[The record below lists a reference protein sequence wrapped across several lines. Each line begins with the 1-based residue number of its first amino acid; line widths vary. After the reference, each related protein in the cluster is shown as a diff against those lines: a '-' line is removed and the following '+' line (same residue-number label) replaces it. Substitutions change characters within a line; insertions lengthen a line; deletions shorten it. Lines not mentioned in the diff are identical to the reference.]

1 VARELWQPCA
11 VATLLS
17 CALLGSLLAPA
28 VTSPPSP
35 SPAPL
40 AAAYGPAEADV
51 DLDRL
56 LQERGRPYLEARAR
70 LEANPS
76 LAAPAVATRLR
87 RVPAPTA
94 AEERRLLAL
103 LAGMARPE
111 DLEVFAAQLRR
122 DVAASHQRSPGASDE
137 SRAAA
142 PWRAI
147 LREQGA
153 AAVPVLTALV
163 GDRELGSDLR
173 ALVLGDLVAVT
184 PAEQLAPLVDLIGG
198 GALEL
203 RLALRVA
210 LARRAQ
216 SSPTDRAALLT
227 AVDAAIPPSE
237 PSRKA
242 ALIGVRAALTDGPD
256 PTFTAQAIA
265 WALDDTAAFVV
276 RVAALRALLARA
288 ADAVVQTSLAAL
300 AARHLDPTRRAEQAS
315 EVLGALALQGL
326 TAAAARALVERHGLL
341 AATAPRIASAAYNS
355 ALLASDGSWLTASQA
370 HPWPEVRGAALT
382 RVEGPCAAAM
392 VKKLAQIADATARKG
407 EAEAIVAREAIAA
420 LGRCG
425 GDAARAALVRMLD
438 DGDQDPERR
447 AEAGRQLVKHHG
459 HRGAAAV
466 AAASARTPDV
476 GLSIRLVRALQ
487 RSEVPPSAEVLEAL
501 CTASEAAETAA
512 AARQAI
518 SALLAG
524 EDAPCGARSGPERPD
539 PEKPRVYPR

>member
-1 VARELWQPCA
+1 

-28 VTSPPSP
+28 VTSPPLALRA
-35 SPAPL
+35 APPGGRL
-40 AAAYGPAEADV
+40 RPAEADA

-122 DVAASHQRSPGASDE
+122 DVAASHQRSPGERDE

-184 PAEQLAPLVDLIGG
+184 PAEQLAPLVDLVGG

-203 RLALRVA
+203 RQALRVA

-216 SSPTDRAALLT
+216 SSAGR
-227 AVDAAIPPSE
+227 
-237 PSRKA
+237 SR
-242 ALIGVRAALTDGPD
+242 
-256 PTFTAQAIA
+256 
-265 WALDDTAAFVV
+265 
-276 RVAALRALLARA
+276 RA
-288 ADAVVQTSLAAL
+288 AD
-300 AARHLDPTRRAEQAS
+300 RGRRRDRPQ
-315 EVLGALALQGL
+315 
-326 TAAAARALVERHGLL
+326 RALPQGR
-341 AATAPRIASAAYNS
+341 RSSA
-355 ALLASDGSWLTASQA
+355 
-370 HPWPEVRGAALT
+370 
-382 RVEGPCAAAM
+382 CARRS
-392 VKKLAQIADATARKG
+392 ATARRG
-407 EAEAIVAREAIAA
+407 VHGAGDR
-420 LGRCG
+420 LGGSTTPRPSWSGSRRCEPSSP
-425 GDAARAALVRMLD
+425 A
-438 DGDQDPERR
+438 PP
-447 AEAGRQLVKHHG
+447 
-459 HRGAAAV
+459 
-466 AAASARTPDV
+466 T
-476 GLSIRLVRALQ
+476 
-487 RSEVPPSAEVLEAL
+487 RS
-501 CTASEAAETAA
+501 C
-512 AARQAI
+512 
-518 SALLAG
+518 
-524 EDAPCGARSGPERPD
+524 RPA
-539 PEKPRVYPR
+539 